1 MRYLHKMPLAAL
13 IFNLTYYIWCYIAL
27 EIYSTMMCSINDE
40 VIIRLNEISKIHIEK
55 SFNQY

>member
-1 MRYLHKMPLAAL
+1 MPLAAL